1 MSPRKALP
9 TALALGL
16 TLAAG
21 AHADEGMWMPTQLP
35 ELAKPLQAAGFK
47 GNPADLANVTAPPLS
62 AVVRAGGGTG
72 SFVSADGLL
81 LTNHHVAMG
90 VIQYNSSP
98 EHDLINGGFIAKDRA
113 DERPANPDFRVLV
126 TVGFDKVTDQV
137 LAQARGKTGR
147 AYFDAVDA
155 ASKQIVADCEKDGS
169 VRCSVANMYY
179 GTDFYRIAQL
189 ELSDVRLV
197 YAPPRAIGNYGDE
210 IDNFMWPRHT
220 GDFTLLRAYVGKD
233 GKPAAYSKDNVPYQA
248 PAHLQMSVEGPKEGD
263 YAMLAGY
270 PGITY
275 RHRTAAEFAGQID
288 TVLPRRVSVFQ
299 QMIDTIEAATAKDAQ
314 ARTRYASQLQSLK
327 NNRKR
332 AAGELEGLLRSDAK
346 AQRAADETAMLA
358 ATDRKYQGDIKALLA
373 NLSQGA
379 AVGERDLLLD
389 QMAAQSQLLR
399 SALLLERLRIE
410 SAKPDAQ
417 RECGYQQRDQAM
429 IEGVLKQ
436 VQRRY
441 APEVEKALLTTLLTR
456 YQQLPDAQRVAEFDA
471 AFGRTPEQLAKA
483 LDTLYAGTQLGDEA
497 QRLSRFTAARE
508 GKALAADP
516 LIAVAGP
523 LVAAQLRIEN
533 ESKTRE
539 GEQLRLRPA
548 YMQALFA
555 WRAKQGRA
563 VYPDAN
569 RTLRISY
576 GKVEAL
582 HPRDGVTYSPVTTVA
597 GIVEKN
603 TNAYPF
609 DAPKPLLAA
618 IAKGDFGS
626 TADPA
631 LKTQTVN
638 FLTNL
643 DTTGGNSGSPVLNA
657 KGELIGLNFDSNWES
672 VSASWWFDPRYK
684 RAVHVDMRYLRWLL
698 AKVYPAPELLK
709 EMGVRPSKP
718 VPGRRPPLPGGC
730 PLIPGRCPL
739 SVGTDVPVPT
749 NGRDPPDGPMVV
761 THRHDLPARPAVVI
775 Y

>member
-1 MSPRKALP
+1 MPARKPLSA
-9 TALALGL
+9 ALALGL

-35 ELAKPLQAAGFK
+35 DLAKPLKAAGFK
-47 GNPADLANVTAPPLS
+47 GNPADLANVTAAPLS

-72 SFVSADGLL
+72 SFVSEDGLL

-90 VIQYNSSP
+90 VIQYNTTA
-98 EHDLINGGFIAKDRA
+98 EHNLIDGGFIAQGRS
-113 DERPANPDFRVLV
+113 DERPSNPDFRVLV
-126 TVGFDKVTDQV
+126 TTGFDKVTDEV
-137 LAQARGKTGR
+137 LRDARGKTGR
-147 AYFDAVDA
+147 AYFDAVDR
-155 ASKQIVADCEKDGS
+155 ASKRLVAECEQEGN
-169 VRCSVANMYY
+169 VRCSVADMYY
-179 GTDFYRIAQL
+179 GTDFYRIRQL

-233 GKPAAYSKDNVPYQA
+233 GKPAAYSPDNVPYHP
-248 PAHLQMSVEGPKEGD
+248 PAHLKMAVDGPKTGD
-263 YAMLAGY
+263 FAMLAGY

-288 TVLPRRVSVFQ
+288 TVLPRRVAVFQ
-299 QMIDTIEAATAKDAQ
+299 QMIDTIEAAAAKDAQ
-314 ARTRYASQLQSLK
+314 ARTRYAAQLQSLK

-332 AAGELEGLLRSDAK
+332 AAGELEGLLRSDART
-346 AQRAADETAMLA
+346 QRATDEAAMLK
-358 ATDRKYQGDIKALLA
+358 ATDAALQPDIQALLGS
-373 NLSQGA
+373 LSQGA
-379 AVGERDLLLD
+379 SMGERDFVLE
-389 QMAAQSQLLR
+389 QAAAQSQLLR

-410 SAKPDAQ
+410 SAKPDAE
-417 RECGYQQRDQAM
+417 RESGYQQRDQAL
-429 IEGVLKQ
+429 IEGTLKQ

-441 APEVEKALLTTLLTR
+441 APSVEKALLTDLLTR
-456 YQQLPDAQRVAEFDA
+456 YQQLPDAQRVPEFDA
-471 AFGRTPEQLAKA
+471 AFGRTPAALAKA
-483 LDTLYAGTQLGDEA
+483 LDALYSGTRLGDEA
-497 QRLSRFTAARE
+497 ERLSRFAAAKE
-508 GKALAADP
+508 GRPLAHDP
-516 LIAVAGP
+516 LIDLAGP
-523 LVAAQLRIEN
+523 LVTAQLRLEDQRK
-533 ESKTRE
+533 ERE

-582 HPRDGVTYSPVTTVA
+582 SPRDAVRFDPVTTVA

-626 TADPA
+626 TADPV

-657 KGELIGLNFDSNWES
+657 RGELIGLNFDSNWES
-672 VSASWWFDPRYK
+672 VSASWWFDPRFK

-698 AKVYPAPELLK
+698 AKVYPAPGLLQ
-709 EMGVRPSKP
+709 EMGV
-718 VPGRRPPLPGGC
+718 
-730 PLIPGRCPL
+730 
-739 SVGTDVPVPT
+739 
-749 NGRDPPDGPMVV
+749 
-761 THRHDLPARPAVVI
+761 PAE
-775 Y
+775 

>member
-1 MSPRKALP
+1 MPARKPLSA
-9 TALALGL
+9 ALALGL
-16 TLAAG
+16 TLAAA

-35 ELAKPLQAAGFK
+35 DLAKPLKAAGFK

-72 SFVSADGLL
+72 SFVSDDGLL

-90 VIQYNSSP
+90 VIQYNSTP
-98 EHDLINGGFIAKDRA
+98 EHNLIDGGFIAQGRA
-113 DERPANPDFRVLV
+113 DERPSNPDFRVLV
-126 TVGFDKVTDQV
+126 TTGFDKVTDEV
-137 LAQARGKTGR
+137 LRDARGKTGR
-147 AYFDAVDA
+147 AYFDAVDR
-155 ASKQIVADCEKDGS
+155 ASKRLVAECEQEGN
-169 VRCSVANMYY
+169 VRCSVADMYY
-179 GTDFYRIAQL
+179 GTDFYRIRQL

-220 GDFTLLRAYVGKD
+220 GDFTLLRAYVDKD
-233 GKPAAYSKDNVPYQA
+233 GKPAAYSPDNVPYHP
-248 PAHLQMSVEGPKEGD
+248 PAHLKMAIDGPKTGD
-263 YAMLAGY
+263 FAMLAGY

-288 TVLPRRVSVFQ
+288 AVLPRRVAVFQ
-299 QMIDTIEAATAKDAQ
+299 QLIDTIEATTAKDAQ
-314 ARTRYASQLQSLK
+314 ARTRYAAQLQSLK

-346 AQRAADETAMLA
+346 SQRAADEAAMLQ
-358 ATDRKYQGDIKALLA
+358 ATDAAYRPDIQALFGT
-373 NLSQGA
+373 LSQSA
-379 AVGERDLLLD
+379 AMGERDFVLE
-389 QMAAQSQLLR
+389 QVASQSQLLR

-410 SAKPDAQ
+410 SAKPDAE
-417 RECGYQQRDQAM
+417 RESGYQQRDQAL
-429 IEGVLKQ
+429 IEGTLKQ

-441 APEVEKALLTTLLTR
+441 APDVEKALLTDLFTR
-456 YQQLPDAQRVAEFDA
+456 YQQLPDAQRVPEFDA
-471 AFGRTPEQLAKA
+471 AFGRTPAALTKA
-483 LDTLYAGTQLGDEA
+483 LDALYGGTRLGDEA
-497 QRLSRFTAARE
+497 ERLSRFAAAKE
-508 GKALAADP
+508 GKPLAHDP
-516 LIAVAGP
+516 LIDLAGP
-523 LVAAQLRIEN
+523 LVAVQLRLEN
-533 ESKTRE
+533 ERKTRE

-555 WRAKQGRA
+555 WRAKHGRA

-582 HPRDGVTYSPVTTVA
+582 SPRDAVHFDPVTTVA

-603 TNAYPF
+603 TNAFPF

-626 TADPA
+626 TADPV

-657 KGELIGLNFDSNWES
+657 RGELIGLNFDSNWES
-672 VSASWWFDPRYK
+672 VSASWWFDPRFK

-698 AKVYPAPELLK
+698 AKVYPAPALLQ
-709 EMGVRPSKP
+709 EMGV
-718 VPGRRPPLPGGC
+718 
-730 PLIPGRCPL
+730 
-739 SVGTDVPVPT
+739 
-749 NGRDPPDGPMVV
+749 
-761 THRHDLPARPAVVI
+761 PAE
-775 Y
+775 

>member
-1 MSPRKALP
+1 MPARKPLSA
-9 TALALGL
+9 ALALGL

-35 ELAKPLQAAGFK
+35 DLAKPLKAAGFK
-47 GNPADLANVTAPPLS
+47 GNPADLANVTAAPLS

-72 SFVSADGLL
+72 SFVSEDGLL

-90 VIQYNSSP
+90 VIQYNTTA
-98 EHDLINGGFIAKDRA
+98 EHNLIDGGFIAQGRS
-113 DERPANPDFRVLV
+113 DERPSNPDFRVLV
-126 TVGFDKVTDQV
+126 TTGFDKVTDEV
-137 LAQARGKTGR
+137 LRDARGKTGR
-147 AYFDAVDA
+147 AYFDAVDR
-155 ASKQIVADCEKDGS
+155 ASKRLVAECEQEGN
-169 VRCSVANMYY
+169 VRCSVADMYY
-179 GTDFYRIAQL
+179 GTDFYRIRQL

-233 GKPAAYSKDNVPYQA
+233 GKPAAYSPDNVPYHP
-248 PAHLQMSVEGPKEGD
+248 PAHLKMAIDGPKTGD
-263 YAMLAGY
+263 FAMLAGY

-275 RHRTAAEFAGQID
+275 RHRTSAEFAGQID
-288 TVLPRRVSVFQ
+288 AVLPRRVAVFQ

-314 ARTRYASQLQSLK
+314 ARTRYAAQLQSLK

-346 AQRAADETAMLA
+346 TQRATDEAAMLK
-358 ATDRKYQGDIKALLA
+358 ATDAAWQPDIQALLGS
-373 NLSQGA
+373 LSQGA
-379 AVGERDLLLD
+379 AMGERDFVLE
-389 QMAAQSQLLR
+389 QAAAQSQLLR

-410 SAKPDAQ
+410 SAKPDAE
-417 RECGYQQRDQAM
+417 RESGYQQRDQAL
-429 IEGVLKQ
+429 IEGTLKQ

-441 APEVEKALLTTLLTR
+441 APAVEKALLTDLLTR
-456 YQQLPDAQRVAEFDA
+456 YQQLPDAQRVPEFDA
-471 AFGRTPEQLAKA
+471 AFGRTPVALAKA
-483 LDTLYAGTQLGDEA
+483 LDALYSGTRLGDEEE
-497 QRLSRFTAARE
+497 RLGRFAAAKE
-508 GKALAADP
+508 GKALAHDP
-516 LIAVAGP
+516 LIDLAGP
-523 LVAAQLRIEN
+523 LVAAQLRLEDQRK
-533 ESKTRE
+533 ERE

-582 HPRDGVTYSPVTTVA
+582 SPRDAVHFDPVTTVA

-603 TNAYPF
+603 TNAFPF

-626 TADPA
+626 TADPV

-657 KGELIGLNFDSNWES
+657 RGELIGLNFDSNWES
-672 VSASWWFDPRYK
+672 VSASWWFDPRFK

-709 EMGVRPSKP
+709 EMGV
-718 VPGRRPPLPGGC
+718 
-730 PLIPGRCPL
+730 
-739 SVGTDVPVPT
+739 
-749 NGRDPPDGPMVV
+749 
-761 THRHDLPARPAVVI
+761 PAE
-775 Y
+775 

>member
-1 MSPRKALP
+1 MATRSTLS

-35 ELAKPLQAAGFK
+35 DLAKPLKAAGFK

-72 SFVSADGLL
+72 SFVSEDGLL

-90 VIQYNSSP
+90 VIQYNSTA
-98 EHDLINGGFIAKDRA
+98 EHNLIDGGFIAQGRS
-113 DERPANPDFRVLV
+113 DERPSNPDFRVLV
-126 TVGFDKVTDQV
+126 TTGFDKVTDEV
-137 LAQARGKTGR
+137 LRDARGKTGR
-147 AYFDAVDA
+147 AYFDAVDR
-155 ASKQIVADCEKDGS
+155 ASKRLVAECEQEGN
-169 VRCSVANMYY
+169 VRCSVADMYY
-179 GTDFYRIAQL
+179 GTDFYRIRQL

-233 GKPAAYSKDNVPYQA
+233 GKPAAYSPDNVPYHP
-248 PAHLQMSVEGPKEGD
+248 PAHLKMAIDGPKTGD
-263 YAMLAGY
+263 FAMLAGY

-288 TVLPRRVSVFQ
+288 AVLPRRVAVFQ
-299 QMIDTIEAATAKDAQ
+299 QMIDTIEATTAKDAQ
-314 ARTRYASQLQSLK
+314 ARTRYAAQLQSLK

-346 AQRAADETAMLA
+346 TQRASDEAAMLK
-358 ATDRKYQGDIKALLA
+358 ATDATWQPDIQALLGS
-373 NLSQGA
+373 LSQGA
-379 AVGERDLLLD
+379 SMGERDFVLE
-389 QMAAQSQLLR
+389 QAAAQSQLLR

-410 SAKPDAQ
+410 SAKPDAE
-417 RECGYQQRDQAM
+417 RESGYQQRDQAL
-429 IEGVLKQ
+429 IEGTLKQ

-441 APEVEKALLTTLLTR
+441 APEVEKALLTNLLTR
-456 YQQLPDAQRVAEFDA
+456 YQQLPDAQRVPEFDA
-471 AFGRTPEQLAKA
+471 AFGRTPAALAKA
-483 LDTLYAGTQLGDEA
+483 LDALYSGTRLGDEA
-497 QRLSRFTAARE
+497 ERLSRFAAAKE
-508 GKALAADP
+508 GNALARDP
-516 LIAVAGP
+516 LIDLAGP
-523 LVAAQLRIEN
+523 LVAAQLRLEG
-533 ESKTRE
+533 ERKERE

-582 HPRDGVTYSPVTTVA
+582 SPRDAVHFDPVTTVA

-603 TNAYPF
+603 TNAFPF

-626 TADPA
+626 TADPV

-657 KGELIGLNFDSNWES
+657 RGELIGLNFDSNWES
-672 VSASWWFDPRYK
+672 VSASWWFDPRFK

-698 AKVYPAPELLK
+698 AKVYPAPALLT
-709 EMGVRPSKP
+709 EMGV
-718 VPGRRPPLPGGC
+718 
-730 PLIPGRCPL
+730 
-739 SVGTDVPVPT
+739 
-749 NGRDPPDGPMVV
+749 
-761 THRHDLPARPAVVI
+761 PAE
-775 Y
+775 

>member
-1 MSPRKALP
+1 MPARKPLSA
-9 TALALGL
+9 ALALGL

-35 ELAKPLQAAGFK
+35 DLAKPLKAAGFK
-47 GNPADLANVTAPPLS
+47 GNPADLANVTAAPLS

-72 SFVSADGLL
+72 SFVSEDGLL

-90 VIQYNSSP
+90 VIQYNTTA
-98 EHDLINGGFIAKDRA
+98 EHNLIDGGFIAQGRS
-113 DERPANPDFRVLV
+113 DERPSNPDFRVLV
-126 TVGFDKVTDQV
+126 TTGFDKVTDEV
-137 LAQARGKTGR
+137 LRDARGKTGR
-147 AYFDAVDA
+147 AYFDAVDR
-155 ASKQIVADCEKDGS
+155 ASKRLVAECEQEGN
-169 VRCSVANMYY
+169 VRCSVADMYY
-179 GTDFYRIAQL
+179 GTDFYRIRQL

-233 GKPAAYSKDNVPYQA
+233 GKPAAYSPDNVPYHP
-248 PAHLQMSVEGPKEGD
+248 PAHLKMAIDGPKTGD
-263 YAMLAGY
+263 FAMLAGY

-288 TVLPRRVSVFQ
+288 TVLPRRVAVFQ

-314 ARTRYASQLQSLK
+314 ARTRYAAQLQSLK

-332 AAGELEGLLRSDAK
+332 AAGELEGLLRSDART
-346 AQRAADETAMLA
+346 QRATDEAAMLK
-358 ATDRKYQGDIKALLA
+358 ATDAALQPDIQALLGS
-373 NLSQGA
+373 LSQGA
-379 AVGERDLLLD
+379 SMGERDFVLE
-389 QMAAQSQLLR
+389 QAAAQSQLLR

-410 SAKPDAQ
+410 SAKPDAE
-417 RECGYQQRDQAM
+417 RESGYQQRDQAL
-429 IEGVLKQ
+429 IEGTLKQ

-441 APEVEKALLTTLLTR
+441 APSVEKALLTDLLTR
-456 YQQLPDAQRVAEFDA
+456 YQQLPDAQRVPEFDA
-471 AFGRTPEQLAKA
+471 AFGRTPAALAKA
-483 LDTLYAGTQLGDEA
+483 LDALYSGTRLGDEA
-497 QRLSRFTAARE
+497 ERLSRFAAAKE
-508 GKALAADP
+508 GRPLAHDP
-516 LIAVAGP
+516 LIDLAGP
-523 LVAAQLRIEN
+523 LVTAQLRLEDQRK
-533 ESKTRE
+533 ERE

-582 HPRDGVTYSPVTTVA
+582 SPRDAVRFDPVTTVA

-626 TADPA
+626 TADPV

-657 KGELIGLNFDSNWES
+657 RGELIGLNFDSNWES
-672 VSASWWFDPRYK
+672 VSASWWFDPRFK

-698 AKVYPAPELLK
+698 AKVYPAPGLLQ
-709 EMGVRPSKP
+709 EMGV
-718 VPGRRPPLPGGC
+718 
-730 PLIPGRCPL
+730 
-739 SVGTDVPVPT
+739 
-749 NGRDPPDGPMVV
+749 
-761 THRHDLPARPAVVI
+761 PAE
-775 Y
+775 